1 MITGSHCGS
10 VAPVQLRGA
19 TLDVFEP
26 EPLPSDS
33 PLWCHPRV
41 RVFPHV
47 SAMTNIETAVRQM
60 LANREA
66 VLGGRPVP
74 PELVVDWEA
83 GY

>member
-1 MITGSHCGS
+1 MCH
-10 VAPVQLRGA
+10 APLPQLSR
-19 TLDVFEP
+19 TILDVFP
-26 EPLPSDS
+26 QEPLPPDS
-33 PLWCHPRV
+33 PLWSHPKC

-47 SAMTNIETAVRQM
+47 SSMTNIETAVAQM

-66 VLGGRPVP
+66 VLTGRPLP